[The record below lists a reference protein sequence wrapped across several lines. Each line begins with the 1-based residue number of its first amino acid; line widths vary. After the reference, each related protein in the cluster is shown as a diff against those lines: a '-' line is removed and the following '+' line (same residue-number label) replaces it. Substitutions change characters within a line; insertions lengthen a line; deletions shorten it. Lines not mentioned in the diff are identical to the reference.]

1 VTAPTQEIPAG
12 TPAKLDDPST
22 SVWATIRAA
31 VSRGGLLVVLLF
43 VVVFFQITTGGVM
56 LKSLNVTNVF
66 LQNGYILVMALG
78 MLLIIVIGHIDLS
91 VGSVA
96 GFLGAIAAVF
106 LVGYTLE
113 LPLLG
118 EVQLPQLDPIL
129 AVAVTLVFGGLIG
142 VWQGA
147 WTAYLRVPSF
157 IVTLAGM
164 LLFRGAT
171 LFMLG
176 GQPVGP
182 FPESFR
188 AISSGFIP
196 EVLGT
201 IPDPFGTAAK
211 GAELAIGPLVLP
223 LGGDPLNL
231 TTLLLGAILSGFVVL
246 LSWRSRREQVKYGF
260 AVPSA
265 GNFWLR
271 NALMILGIMFI
282 AYRLAGYKGLPMV
295 ALIAFIL
302 IGFYMF
308 ITLRTTLGRRIYAV
322 GGNAK
327 AAMLSGVNAKRMVFY
342 TFINMG
348 VLAALGGMI
357 IAARF
362 NSATPKAGYGFELDV
377 IAATF
382 VGGASAYGG
391 VGTVAGTVIGAL
403 FFGLLN
409 IGMGIMSIPIDYQFM
424 VKALVLLLAVYFDVR
439 GKNQDR

>member
-1 VTAPTQEIPAG
+1 M
-12 TPAKLDDPST
+12 
-22 SVWATIRAA
+22 SVLHRIRAA
-31 VSRGGLLVVLLF
+31 IGSGGLLVVLLAF
-43 VVVFFQITTGGVM
+43 VVFFQITTNGVM

-78 MLLIIVIGHIDLS
+78 MLLIIVVGHIDLS

-96 GFLGAIAAVF
+96 GFLGAIVAV
-106 LVGYTLE
+106 LMVGVTV
-113 LPLLG
+113 PVLG
-118 EVQLPQLDPIL
+118 KVQLDPIL
-129 AVAVTLVFGGLIG
+129 AVAITLIAGGLIG
-142 VWQGA
+142 VWQGF
-147 WTAYLRVPSF
+147 WVAYLRVPSF

-176 GQPVGP
+176 GQPIGP
-182 FPESFR
+182 FPEGFR

-196 EVLGT
+196 ELVGT
-201 IPDPFGTAAK
+201 IPDPFGTAVPPIK
-211 GAELAIGPLVLP
+211 LLGVVIPF
-223 LGGDPLNL
+223 GGDPLQL
-231 TTLLLGAILSGFVVL
+231 TTLLLGVILSAFLVFIAY
-246 LSWRSRREQVKYGF
+246 RARREQVKYGF
-260 AVPSA
+260 SVPSMA
-265 GNFWLR
+265 QFWLR
-271 NALMILGIMFI
+271 NALIIAGLMFI
-282 AYRLAGYKGLPMV
+282 AYRLAGYKGLPIV

-302 IGFYMF
+302 IGVYMF
-308 ITLRTTLGRRIYAV
+308 ITLRTVIGRRIYAV

-327 AAMLSGVNAKRMVFY
+327 AAMLSGVNSKLMVFL

-391 VGTVAGTVIGAL
+391 VGTVAGTVIGAI

-409 IGMGIMSIPIDYQFM
+409 IGMGVMSIPIDYQFM
-424 VKALVLLLAVYFDVR
+424 FKALVLLFAVYFDVR
-439 GKNQDR
+439 GKTRDA

>member
-1 VTAPTQEIPAG
+1 MSAASATPSL
-12 TPAKLDDPST
+12 TPA
-22 SVWATIRAA
+22 AA
-31 VSRGGLLVVLLF
+31 PPGGLLQAARGNVRSSGMLLALLLA
-43 VVVFFQITTGGVM
+43 VAFFQVTTGGVM

-96 GFLGAIAAVF
+96 GFLGAIAAV
-106 LVGYTLE
+106 LMATYN
-113 LPLLG
+113 
-118 EVQLPQLDPIL
+118 LDPVL
-129 AVAVTLVFGGLIG
+129 AVAITLIAGGLIG
-142 VWQGA
+142 LWQGI
-147 WTAYLRVPSF
+147 WVSYLRVPSF

-171 LFMLG
+171 LWMLG

-182 FPESFR
+182 FDESFR

-196 EVLGT
+196 EVIGT
-201 IPDPFGTAAK
+201 LKDPFGSVDIVLLT
-211 GAELAIGPLVLP
+211 IGSIKLVVP
-223 LGGDPLNL
+223 LGGGDLQL
-231 TTLLLGAILSGFVVL
+231 TTLLLGALLSAAVVL
-246 LSWRSRREQVKYGF
+246 LGWRSRLEQLKYGF
-260 AVPSA
+260 SVPSMGQFA
-265 GNFWLR
+265 AR
-271 NALMILGIMFI
+271 NALIILGVMFI
-282 AYRLAGYKGLPMV
+282 AYRLAGYKGLPIV

-308 ITLRTTLGRRIYAV
+308 MTLRTVVGRRIYAV

-327 AAMLSGVNAKRMVFY
+327 AAMLSGVNSRLMVLL

-409 IGMGIMSIPIDYQFM
+409 IGMGVMSIPIDYQF
-424 VKALVLLLAVYFDVR
+424 VIKALVLLIAVYFDVSS
-439 GKNQDR
+439 KNKEG

>member
-1 VTAPTQEIPAG
+1 MSAA
-12 TPAKLDDPST
+12 PST
-22 SVWATIRAA
+22 QLEQMQSSSAWATIRAA
-31 VSRGGLLVVLLF
+31 ISRGGMLVALLIVVL
-43 VVVFFQITTGGVM
+43 FFQVSTGGVM

-96 GFLGAIAAVF
+96 GFLGAIAAV
-106 LVGYTLE
+106 LMVSMK
-113 LPLLG
+113 
-118 EVQLPQLDPIL
+118 VDPII
-129 AVAVTLVFGGLIG
+129 AVALTLVAGALIG
-142 VWQGA
+142 VWQGY
-147 WTAYLRVPSF
+147 WTAYLLVPSF

-196 EVLGT
+196 ELIGKFN
-201 IPDPFGTAAK
+201 DPFGPTEIALPI
-211 GAELAIGPLVLP
+211 LALPIFGDIKLVLP
-223 LGGDPLNL
+223 FGGEPLNL
-231 TTLLLGAILSGFVVL
+231 TTLLLGLLLSAFVVFL
-246 LSWRSRREQVKYGF
+246 AWRARGEQIRYGF
-260 AVPSA
+260 SVPSMSQ
-265 GNFWLR
+265 FWLR
-271 NALMILGIMFI
+271 NILIIAGIMFI
-282 AYRLAGYKGLPMV
+282 AYRLAGYKGLPVV

-302 IGFYMF
+302 IGIYMF
-308 ITLRTTLGRRIYAV
+308 VTLRTVVGRRIYAV

-327 AAMLSGVNAKRMVFY
+327 AAMLSGVNSKRMVFL
-342 TFINMG
+342 TFVNMG
-348 VLAALGGMI
+348 ILAALGGMI

-362 NSATPKAGYGFELDV
+362 NSATPKAGYGFELDI

-409 IGMGIMSIPIDYQFM
+409 IGMGIMSVPIDYQFM
-424 VKALVLLLAVYFDVR
+424 VKALVLLIAVYFDVSSKR
-439 GKNQDR
+439 KDA

>member
-1 VTAPTQEIPAG
+1 VSTPVENPGPVVTPVAPEPMPRDSLWKSIG
-12 TPAKLDDPST
+12 LNVRG
-22 SVWATIRAA
+22 SVMMIA
-31 VSRGGLLVVLLF
+31 LLLA
-43 VVVFFQITTGGVM
+43 VFFFQLTTNGVM

-78 MLLIIVIGHIDLS
+78 MLLIIVIGNIDLS

-96 GFLGAIAAVF
+96 GFLGAIAAV
-106 LVGYTLE
+106 LMATYK
-113 LPLLG
+113 
-118 EVQLPQLDPIL
+118 LDPVL
-129 AVAVTLVFGGLIG
+129 AVAITLIAGGLIG
-142 VWQGA
+142 VWQG
-147 WTAYLRVPSF
+147 WWVSYLRVPSF

-171 LFMLG
+171 LWMLG
-176 GQPVGP
+176 GQPIGP

-196 EVLGT
+196 EIIGT
-201 IPDPFGTAAK
+201 LKDPFGAVD
-211 GAELAIGPLVLP
+211 IVLLTVGTTKIVIP
-223 LGGDPLNL
+223 LGGGDLQL
-231 TTLLLGAILSGFVVL
+231 TTLLVGAL
-246 LSWRSRREQVKYGF
+246 LSAAVIFMGWRSRREQLKYGF
-260 AVPSA
+260 SVPSM
-265 GNFWLR
+265 GSFVGR
-271 NALMILGIMFI
+271 NALIVAGVMFI
-282 AYRLAGYKGLPMV
+282 AYRLAGYKGLPIV
-295 ALIAFIL
+295 ALLAFIL
-302 IGFYMF
+302 IGVYMF
-308 ITLRTTLGRRIYAV
+308 LTLRTVVGRRIYAV

-327 AAMLSGVNAKRMVFY
+327 AAMLSGVNSKRMVFL

-348 VLAALGGMI
+348 VLAALGGLI

-409 IGMGIMSIPIDYQFM
+409 IGMGVMSVPIDYQF
-424 VKALVLLLAVYFDVR
+424 VIKALVLLIAVYFDVSS
-439 GKNQDR
+439 KNKD

>member
-1 VTAPTQEIPAG
+1 
-12 TPAKLDDPST
+12 
-22 SVWATIRAA
+22 
-31 VSRGGLLVVLLF
+31 
-43 VVVFFQITTGGVM
+43 M
-56 LKSLNVTNVF
+56 LKPLNVTNVF

-96 GFLGAIAAVF
+96 GFLGAIVAVF
-106 LVGYTLE
+106 MVGAP
-113 LPLLG
+113 LPIIG
-118 EVQLPQLDPIL
+118 RLPVVDPIV
-129 AVAVTLVFGGLIG
+129 AVAITLVVGGLIG
-142 VWQGA
+142 VWQGF
-147 WTAYLRVPSF
+147 WVAYLRVPSF

-196 EVLGT
+196 EIIGT
-201 IPDPFGTAAK
+201 IPDPFGT
-211 GAELAIGPLVLP
+211 GDPAIGVGPLALP
-223 LGGDPLNL
+223 LGGGSLQL
-231 TTLLLGAILSGFVVL
+231 TTLVMGLILSAVL
-246 LSWRSRREQVKYGF
+246 VILGIRSRREQTKYGF
-260 AVPSA
+260 SVATQSQ
-265 GNFWLR
+265 FWLR
-271 NALMILGIMFI
+271 NLLIIAGVMFI
-282 AYRLAGYKGLPMV
+282 AYRLAGYKGLPIV

-302 IGFYMF
+302 IGVYMF
-308 ITLRTTLGRRIYAV
+308 LTLRTVIGRRIYAV

-327 AAMLSGVNAKRMVFY
+327 AAMLSGVNSKRMVFL
-342 TFINMG
+342 TFVNMG
-348 VLAALGGMI
+348 LLAALGGMI

-391 VGTVAGTVIGAL
+391 VGTVAGTVVGAL

-424 VKALVLLLAVYFDVR
+424 IKALVLLVAVYFDVSSKSR
-439 GKNQDR
+439 EA

>member
-1 VTAPTQEIPAG
+1 MSGPTESTPGAAPVAAAEKRRTGLQAITAVLGQ
-12 TPAKLDDPST
+12 
-22 SVWATIRAA
+22 
-31 VSRGGLLVVLLF
+31 GGMLVALLIA
-43 VVVFFQITTGGVM
+43 VVFFQITTNGVM

-96 GFLGAIAAVF
+96 GFLGAIVAV
-106 LVGYTLE
+106 LMVGVTV
-113 LPLLG
+113 PVLG
-118 EVQLPQLDPIL
+118 KVQLDPLL
-129 AVAVTLVFGGLIG
+129 AVALTLIAGGLIG
-142 VWQGA
+142 VWQGF
-147 WTAYLRVPSF
+147 WVAYLRVPSF

-176 GQPVGP
+176 GQPIGP

-188 AISSGFIP
+188 AMSSGFIP
-196 EVLGT
+196 ELIGKL
-201 IPDPFGTAAK
+201 PDPFGATDIV
-211 GAELAIGPLVLP
+211 LFTIGTTKLVLP
-223 LGGDPLNL
+223 LGGGELQL
-231 TTLLLGAILSGFVVL
+231 TTLLLGAL
-246 LSWRSRREQVKYGF
+246 LSAAVVFMGWRSRAEQVKYGF
-260 AVPSA
+260 AVPSM
-265 GNFWLR
+265 GQFWLR
-271 NALMILGIMFI
+271 NVGIIVGVMFI
-282 AYRLAGYKGLPMV
+282 AYRLAGYKGLPIV
-295 ALIAFIL
+295 ALLAFIL
-302 IGFYMF
+302 IGIYMF
-308 ITLRTTLGRRIYAV
+308 LTLRTVLGRRIYAV

-327 AAMLSGVNAKRMVFY
+327 AAMLSGVNSKRMVFL

-409 IGMGIMSIPIDYQFM
+409 IGMGVMSIPIDYQFM
-424 VKALVLLLAVYFDVR
+424 VKALVLLIAVYFDVR
-439 GKNQDR
+439 GKTRDA

>member
-1 VTAPTQEIPAG
+1 VS
-12 TPAKLDDPST
+12 TPAESPAPALTPDAPEPHPSLWK
-22 SVWATIRAA
+22 SIGLNV
-31 VSRGGLLVVLLF
+31 RGSAMMVALLLGVL
-43 VVVFFQITTGGVM
+43 FFQVTTNGVM
-56 LKSLNVTNVF
+56 LRSLNVTNVF

-96 GFLGAIAAVF
+96 GFLGAIAAV
-106 LVGYTLE
+106 LMATYK
-113 LPLLG
+113 
-118 EVQLPQLDPIL
+118 LDPII
-129 AVAVTLVFGGLIG
+129 AVALTLVAGGLIG
-142 VWQGA
+142 VWQG
-147 WTAYLRVPSF
+147 WWVSYLRVPSF

-171 LFMLG
+171 LWMLG

-182 FPESFR
+182 FDESFR

-196 EVLGT
+196 EIIGKF
-201 IPDPFGTAAK
+201 PDPFGAVDIVLLT
-211 GAELAIGPLVLP
+211 IGTTKIVIP
-223 LGGDPLNL
+223 LGGGDLQL
-231 TTLLLGAILSGFVVL
+231 TTLLLGVL
-246 LSWRSRREQVKYGF
+246 LSVALVIMSWRSRKEQLKYGF
-260 AVPSA
+260 SVPSM
-265 GNFWLR
+265 GSFVMR
-271 NALMILGIMFI
+271 NALIIVGIMFI
-282 AYRLAGYKGLPMV
+282 AYRLAGYKGLPIV
-295 ALIAFIL
+295 ALLAFAL
-302 IGFYMF
+302 IGLYMF
-308 ITLRTTLGRRIYAV
+308 LTLRTVVGRRIYAV

-327 AAMLSGVNAKRMVFY
+327 AAMLSGVNSKRMVFL

-348 VLAALGGMI
+348 VLAALGGII

-409 IGMGIMSIPIDYQFM
+409 IGMGVMSVQIDYQYM
-424 VKALVLLLAVYFDVR
+424 IKALVLLVAVYFDVSS
-439 GKNQDR
+439 KNKEG

>member
-1 VTAPTQEIPAG
+1 MTAPTES
-12 TPAKLDDPST
+12 TPAPVPV
-22 SVWATIRAA
+22 SVAESGPGLVRRLRSA
-31 VSRGGLLVVLLF
+31 VGQGGLLVVLLAF
-43 VVVFFQITTGGVM
+43 VVLFQITTNGVM

-96 GFLGAIAAVF
+96 GFLGAIVAV
-106 LVGYTLE
+106 LMVGVTV
-113 LPLLG
+113 PVLG
-118 EVQLPQLDPIL
+118 KIQLDPLL
-129 AVAVTLVFGGLIG
+129 AVAVTLIAGGLIG
-142 VWQGA
+142 VWQGI
-147 WTAYLRVPSF
+147 WVAYLRVPSF

-196 EVLGT
+196 ELIGT
-201 IPDPFGTAAK
+201 IPDPFGTADPPIRLL
-211 GAELAIGPLVLP
+211 GVVMPV
-223 LGGDPLNL
+223 GGDPLQL
-231 TTLLLGAILSGFVVL
+231 TTLLLGAILSAFLVL
-246 LSWRSRREQVKYGF
+246 ISYRARREQVKYGF
-260 AVPSA
+260 SVPPMA
-265 GNFWLR
+265 QFWLR
-271 NALMILGIMFI
+271 NAVIIAGLMFI
-282 AYRLAGYKGLPMV
+282 AYRLAGYKGLPIV

-302 IGFYMF
+302 IGVYMF
-308 ITLRTTLGRRIYAV
+308 ITLRTVIGRRIYAV
-322 GGNAK
+322 GGNSK
-327 AAMLSGVNAKRMVFY
+327 AAMLSGVNSKLMVFI

-391 VGTVAGTVIGAL
+391 VGSVAGTVIGAI

-409 IGMGIMSIPIDYQFM
+409 IGMGVMSIPIDYQFM
-424 VKALVLLLAVYFDVR
+424 FKALVLLFAVYFDVR
-439 GKNQDR
+439 GKTRDA

>member
-1 VTAPTQEIPAG
+1 VSTPTQTTPGAAPAVETKQG
-12 TPAKLDDPST
+12 TLAG
-22 SVWATIRAA
+22 IRSALGQ
-31 VSRGGLLVVLLF
+31 GGLFVALLIA
-43 VVVFFQITTGGVM
+43 VVFFQITTNGVM
-56 LKSLNVTNVF
+56 LRSQNITNVF

-106 LVGYTLE
+106 LVGYAVP

-118 EVQLPQLDPIL
+118 EVELPQLDPIL
-129 AVAVTLVFGGLIG
+129 AVAMTLIAGGLIG
-142 VWQGA
+142 AWQGM

-171 LFMLG
+171 LFILQ

-188 AISSGFIP
+188 ALSSGFIP
-196 EVLGT
+196 ELIGKV
-201 IPDPFGTAAK
+201 PDPFGATDLVV
-211 GAELAIGPLVLP
+211 GQIGTIKLVLP
-223 LGGDPLNL
+223 FGGTDLNL
-231 TTLLLGAILSGFVVL
+231 TTIVLGALLSLGLVVL
-246 LSWRSRREQVKYGF
+246 ALRSRAQQVKYGF
-260 AVPSA
+260 AVSSA
-265 GNFWLR
+265 RSFWLR
-271 NALMILGIMFI
+271 QVLIIAGVMFL
-282 AYRLAGYKGLPMV
+282 AYRLAGYNGLPIV
-295 ALIAFIL
+295 ALLAFIL
-302 IGFYMF
+302 IGIYMF
-308 ITLRTTLGRRIYAV
+308 ITLRTVIGRRIYAV

-327 AAMLSGVNAKRMVFY
+327 AAMLSGVNSKLMVFL
-342 TFINMG
+342 TFVNMG
-348 VLAALGGMI
+348 VLAALGGII

-424 VKALVLLLAVYFDVR
+424 VKALVLLIAVYFDVR
-439 GKNQDR
+439 GKTRDA

>member
-1 VTAPTQEIPAG
+1 MSETVQSP
-12 TPAKLDDPST
+12 TPAPAPVAPEPEPHDSLWKSIG
-22 SVWATIRAA
+22 VNVRASGMMLA
-31 VSRGGLLVVLLF
+31 LLLA
-43 VVVFFQITTGGVM
+43 VVFFQLTTNGVM

-91 VGSVA
+91 VGSIA
-96 GFLGAIAAVF
+96 GFLGAIAAV
-106 LVGYTLE
+106 LMATYK
-113 LPLLG
+113 
-118 EVQLPQLDPIL
+118 LDPVL
-129 AVAVTLVFGGLIG
+129 AVALTLIAGGLIG
-142 VWQGA
+142 VWQGV
-147 WTAYLRVPSF
+147 WVSYLRVPSF

-171 LFMLG
+171 LWMLG

-182 FPESFR
+182 FDESFR

-196 EVLGT
+196 EIIGT
-201 IPDPFGTAAK
+201 IKDPFGTVDIV
-211 GAELAIGPLVLP
+211 LLTIGSTNIVLP
-223 LGGDPLNL
+223 LGGGDLQL
-231 TTLLLGAILSGFVVL
+231 TTLVLGAL
-246 LSWRSRREQVKYGF
+246 LSVAVIFMGWRGRREQLKYGF
-260 AVPSA
+260 SVPSMA
-265 GNFWLR
+265 SFVGR
-271 NALMILGIMFI
+271 NALIVAGVMFI
-282 AYRLAGYKGLPMV
+282 AYRLAGYKGLPIV
-295 ALIAFIL
+295 ALLAFIL

-308 ITLRTTLGRRIYAV
+308 LTLRTVVGRRIYAV

-327 AAMLSGVNAKRMVFY
+327 AAMLSGVNSKRMVLL

-348 VLAALGGMI
+348 VLAAIGGII

-409 IGMGIMSIPIDYQFM
+409 IGMGVMSVPIDYQF
-424 VKALVLLLAVYFDVR
+424 VIKALVLLVAVYFDVSS
-439 GKNQDR
+439 

>member
-1 VTAPTQEIPAG
+1 VSAANNTPSLAPAAAGPSRHLFTALGAN
-12 TPAKLDDPST
+12 
-22 SVWATIRAA
+22 IRSSGMLLALLLA
-31 VSRGGLLVVLLF
+31 VA
-43 VVVFFQITTGGVM
+43 FFQVTTDGVM

-91 VGSVA
+91 VGSLA
-96 GFLGAIAAVF
+96 GFLGAIAAV
-106 LVGYTLE
+106 LMATYK
-113 LPLLG
+113 
-118 EVQLPQLDPIL
+118 LDPIL
-129 AVAVTLVFGGLIG
+129 AVAITLIAGGLIG
-142 VWQGA
+142 VWQGI
-147 WTAYLRVPSF
+147 WVSYLRVPSF

-171 LFMLG
+171 LWMLG

-182 FPESFR
+182 FDESFR

-196 EVLGT
+196 EIIGT
-201 IPDPFGTAAK
+201 FKDPFGATDIVLLTLGSTK
-211 GAELAIGPLVLP
+211 LVLP
-223 LGGDPLNL
+223 LGGGDLQL
-231 TTLLLGAILSGFVVL
+231 TTLLVGAL
-246 LSWRSRREQVKYGF
+246 LSAAVVFLGWRSRLEQLKYGF
-260 AVPSA
+260 SVPSMSQFGA
-265 GNFWLR
+265 R
-271 NALMILGIMFI
+271 NALIVLGVMFI
-282 AYRLAGYKGLPMV
+282 AYRLAGYKGLPIV
-295 ALIAFIL
+295 ALLAFIL

-308 ITLRTTLGRRIYAV
+308 MTLRTVVGRRIYAV

-327 AAMLSGVNAKRMVFY
+327 AAMLSGVNSKRMVLLA
-342 TFINMG
+342 FINMG
-348 VLAALGGMI
+348 VLAALGGII

-409 IGMGIMSIPIDYQFM
+409 IGMGVMSIQIDYQFM
-424 VKALVLLLAVYFDVR
+424 VKALVLLVAVYFDVSS
-439 GKNQDR
+439 KNKEG

>member
-1 VTAPTQEIPAG
+1 MSVNTTPTTTAA
-12 TPAKLDDPST
+12 DST
-22 SVWATIRAA
+22 SSLRNV
-31 VSRGGLLVVLLF
+31 VQSLGRGGLFVALLIAVL
-43 VVVFFQITTGGVM
+43 FFQITSNGVM
-56 LKSLNVTNVF
+56 LKPLNVTNVF

-96 GFLGAIAAVF
+96 GFLGAIAAV
-106 LVGYTLE
+106 LMVGAP
-113 LPLLG
+113 LPIIG
-118 EVQLPQLDPIL
+118 NLPVVDPII
-129 AVAVTLVFGGLIG
+129 AVALTLIVGGLIG

-147 WTAYLRVPSF
+147 WVAYLRVPSF

-196 EVLGT
+196 EVIGT
-201 IPDPFGTAAK
+201 VKDPFGT
-211 GAELAIGPLVLP
+211 GDPGIAIGPLVLP
-223 LGGDPLNL
+223 FGGGDLQL
-231 TTLLLGAILSGFVVL
+231 TTLVLGVL
-246 LSWRSRREQVKYGF
+246 ISAFIVFLGIRSRREQTKYGF
-260 AVPSA
+260 SVSSQSQ
-265 GNFWLR
+265 FWLR
-271 NALMILGIMFI
+271 NLLIIAGVMFI

-295 ALIAFIL
+295 ALIAFLL

-308 ITLRTTLGRRIYAV
+308 LTLRTVVGRRIYAV

-327 AAMLSGVNAKRMVFY
+327 AAMLSGVNSKRMVFL

-424 VKALVLLLAVYFDVR
+424 IKALVLLVAVYFDVSS
-439 GKNQDR
+439 KNKEG

>member
-1 VTAPTQEIPAG
+1 MSAPNEG
-12 TPAKLDDPST
+12 TPGSAPVVVEDPNVSLMG
-22 SVWATIRAA
+22 SVRAA
-31 VSRGGLLVVLLF
+31 LGRGGMLVALLV
-43 VVVFFQITTGGVM
+43 VVVFFQITTNGVM
-56 LKSLNVTNVF
+56 LKPLNVTNVF

-78 MLLIIVIGHIDLS
+78 MLLVIVIGHIDLS

-96 GFLGAIAAVF
+96 GFLGAVAAVM
-106 LVGYTLE
+106 LVGGE
-113 LPLLG
+113 IPLLG
-118 EVQLPQLDPIL
+118 EIPAFDPII
-129 AVAVTLVFGGLIG
+129 AVALTLVAGGLIG
-142 VWQGA
+142 MFQGA
-147 WTAYLRVPSF
+147 WIAYLRVPSF

-196 EVLGT
+196 ELFPKVA
-201 IPDPFGTAAK
+201 DPFGTGTPPIA
-211 GAELAIGPLVLP
+211 LGPLVMP
-223 LGGDPLNL
+223 VGGDPLSL
-231 TTLLLGAILSGFVVL
+231 TTLLLGALLSVFVVFL
-246 LSWRSRREQVKYGF
+246 GWRSRREQIKYGF
-260 AVPSA
+260 AVPSM
-265 GNFWLR
+265 GQFWLR
-271 NALMILGIMFI
+271 NVGIILGIMFI
-282 AYRLAGYKGLPMV
+282 AYRLAGYKGLPIV

-302 IGFYMF
+302 IGVYMF
-308 ITLRTTLGRRIYAV
+308 ITLRTVIGRRIYAV

-327 AAMLSGVNAKRMVFY
+327 AATLSGINAKWMVFL

-424 VKALVLLLAVYFDVR
+424 VKALVLLIAVYFDVR
-439 GKNQDR
+439 GKTRDA

>member
-1 VTAPTQEIPAG
+1 MPRDSLWKSIGLNVRG
-12 TPAKLDDPST
+12 
-22 SVWATIRAA
+22 SVMMIA
-31 VSRGGLLVVLLF
+31 LLLA
-43 VVVFFQITTGGVM
+43 VFFFQLTTNGVM

-78 MLLIIVIGHIDLS
+78 MLLIIVIGNIDLS

-96 GFLGAIAAVF
+96 GFLGAIAAV
-106 LVGYTLE
+106 LMATYK
-113 LPLLG
+113 
-118 EVQLPQLDPIL
+118 LDPVL
-129 AVAVTLVFGGLIG
+129 AVAITLIAGGLIG
-142 VWQGA
+142 VWQG
-147 WTAYLRVPSF
+147 WWVSYLRVPSF

-171 LFMLG
+171 LWMLG
-176 GQPVGP
+176 GQPIGP

-196 EVLGT
+196 EIIGT
-201 IPDPFGTAAK
+201 LKDPFGAVD
-211 GAELAIGPLVLP
+211 IVLLTVGTTKIVIP
-223 LGGDPLNL
+223 LGGGDLQL
-231 TTLLLGAILSGFVVL
+231 TTLLVGAL
-246 LSWRSRREQVKYGF
+246 LSAAVIFMGWRSRREQLKYGF
-260 AVPSA
+260 SVPSM
-265 GNFWLR
+265 GSFVGR
-271 NALMILGIMFI
+271 NALIVAGVMFI
-282 AYRLAGYKGLPMV
+282 AYRLAGYKGLPIV
-295 ALIAFIL
+295 ALLAFIL
-302 IGFYMF
+302 IGVYMF
-308 ITLRTTLGRRIYAV
+308 LTLRTVVGRRIYAV

-327 AAMLSGVNAKRMVFY
+327 AAMLSGVNSKRMVFL

-348 VLAALGGMI
+348 VLAALGGLI

-409 IGMGIMSIPIDYQFM
+409 IGMGVMSVPIDYQF
-424 VKALVLLLAVYFDVR
+424 VIKALVLLIAVYFDVSS
-439 GKNQDR
+439 KNKD